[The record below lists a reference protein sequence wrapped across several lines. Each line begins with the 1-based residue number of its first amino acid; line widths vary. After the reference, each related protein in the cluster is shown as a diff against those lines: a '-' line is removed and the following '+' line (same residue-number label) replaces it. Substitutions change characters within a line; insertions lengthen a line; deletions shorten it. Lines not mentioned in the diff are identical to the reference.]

1 MIITKSKQVKKA
13 YNIDNDKRYEVLKEF
28 HSMCISHLSSIQ
40 SFLSGYKLSYDQDDI
55 EGLLDDVLEVMTSI
69 DFEEY

>member
-1 MIITKSKQVKKA
+1 MIITKSKRVKKA
-13 YNIDNDKRYEVLKEF
+13 YNVDNDERYEVLKEF
-28 HSMCISHLSSIQ
+28 QSMCISHLSSTQ